1 MKQNPAEQILS
12 IAKFLGLELQP
23 EEVEQLTAITSFDSM
38 KANPTTNYQHWD
50 SLGLRDKNET
60 NFMRKGSLSKLP

>member
-1 MKQNPAEQILS
+1 MKQNPAEQIQS

-60 NFMRKGSLSKLP
+60 NFMRKGSLYKLP

>member
-1 MKQNPAEQILS
+1 MKQNPAEQIQS